1 MRGAASVPLY
11 RLTGVRKSYGDRPAL
26 DLSSLEF
33 REGTISLL
41 TGPNG
46 AGKSTLLQ
54 ILAFLSPPT
63 EGTVEYR
70 GVPVD
75 WRNGALLSLRR
86 EVTLLHQAPYLFD
99 RCVFD
104 NVAYGPRARGADD
117 RAAMRRVMESL
128 EAVGLPGFE
137 RRAAKRLSGGER
149 QRVALARALAV
160 SPRVLLLDEPLSGVD
175 KPSAAVI
182 RGVIG
187 ALAAKGTTVV
197 IATHDPIPLP
207 GGGIVT
213 FRLDEGRL
221 VAAEST

>member
-1 MRGAASVPLY
+1 MCGAASVPLY

-26 DLSSLEF
+26 DLPSLEF
-33 REGTISLL
+33 REATISVL

-54 ILAFLSPPT
+54 ILAFLSPP
-63 EGTVEYR
+63 GAGIVEYR

-75 WRNGALLSLRR
+75 WRNGALSSLRR
-86 EVTLLHQAPYLFD
+86 EVTLLHQSPYLFD

-104 NVAYGPRARGADD
+104 NVAYGPKARGADD
-117 RAAMRRVMESL
+117 RAAMRRVAESL

-137 RRAAKRLSGGER
+137 RRPAKRLSGGER

-175 KPSAAVI
+175 KASAAVI

-187 ALAAKGTTVV
+187 VLAAKGTTVV
-197 IATHDPIPLP
+197 IATHDPIPLH
-207 GGGIVT
+207 GCGIVT
-213 FRLDEGRL
+213 YRLDEGRL
-221 VAAEST
+221 VATDST